1 MYLLYM
7 NGNMKRLFLFFLL
20 GFSVL
25 SIAYSQSKDN
35 LYKTIPVVRYI
46 PDAFL
51 PAIDGSFIHSIES
64 LNIYIQNEDTL
75 YVQYRFGK
83 LRDYDSEFFTVNH
96 INTKP
101 FFTPDSVFLVYFRN
115 EAVSWPYLPIYRVY
129 GIKKDGKY
137 LFGLTDGEAQLY
149 PFKKM
154 LEVRYGSVEKFME
167 IYKGYINDQLLS
179 LNEKDC
185 GISIYSDDKDEMVSF
200 LKNDY
205 LIHERYNPTDTMNV
219 VNRFISL
226 VSSYTLLKE
235 DQEKLIRRELMRE
248 IRREPDAHPKELK
261 VSAFSFGDIV
271 VYEVDVYYV
280 LYHALPRQ
288 QFEEVRRGIINQNK
302 QRLQYISELKLYKG
316 LGIPFVTYDTL
327 IKETA
332 DALLGGK

>member
-1 MYLLYM
+1 M

>member
-64 LNIYIQNEDTL
+64 LNIYIQDKDTL

-101 FFTPDSVFLVYFRN
+101 FFSPDSVFIVSFRN

-137 LFGLTDGEAQLY
+137 LFGLTDGGAQLY

-327 IKETA
+327 IQETA
-332 DALLGGK
+332 DALLDKQ

>member
-1 MYLLYM
+1 M
-7 NGNMKRLFLFFLL
+7 GFF
-20 GFSVL
+20 VL
-25 SIAYSQSKDN
+25 SIAYSQSRDN

-51 PAIDGSFIHSIES
+51 PAIDGSFIHSIEY
-64 LNIYIQNEDTL
+64 LNIYIQDDDTL
-75 YVQYRFGK
+75 YVQYRFGE
-83 LRDYDSEFFTVNH
+83 LRDYKSKFFAVNH
-96 INTKP
+96 IDTKP
-101 FFTPDSVFLVYFRN
+101 FFTPDSVFIVSFRN
-115 EAVSWPYLPIYRVY
+115 EAINVPYLPIYRVY

-137 LFGLTDGEAQLY
+137 LFGLLTDGETQLY

-154 LEVRYGSVEKFME
+154 LEVRYGSVEKFKE
-167 IYKGYINDQLLS
+167 IYKGYINDRLLTM
-179 LNEKDC
+179 NEEDS
-185 GISIYSDDKDEMVSF
+185 GISIYSDDKNEMVSF

-205 LIHERYNPTDTMNV
+205 LIHERHNPTDTMNV

-235 DQEKLIRRELMRE
+235 GQEKLIRRELMRE

-302 QRLQYISELKLYKG
+302 QRLQYISELKLDKG
-316 LGIPFVTYDTL
+316 PGLPFVTYDTL

-332 DALLGGK
+332 DALLGKK

>member
-1 MYLLYM
+1 M
-7 NGNMKRLFLFFLL
+7 GFF
-20 GFSVL
+20 VL
-25 SIAYSQSKDN
+25 SIAYSQSRDN

-51 PAIDGSFIHSIES
+51 PAIDGSFIHSIDY
-64 LNIYIQNEDTL
+64 LNIYIQDDDTL
-75 YVQYRFGK
+75 YVQYRFGE
-83 LRDYDSEFFTVNH
+83 LRDYKSEFFAVNH
-96 INTKP
+96 IDTKP
-101 FFTPDSVFLVYFRN
+101 FFTPDSVFIVSFQN
-115 EAVSWPYLPIYRVY
+115 EAINVPYLPIYRVY

-137 LFGLTDGEAQLY
+137 LFGLLTDGETQLY

-167 IYKGYINDQLLS
+167 IYKGYINDQLLTM
-179 LNEKDC
+179 NERDS
-185 GISIYSDDKDEMVSF
+185 GISIYSDDKNEMVSF

-205 LIHERYNPTDTMNV
+205 LIHERHNPTDTMNV

-235 DQEKLIRRELMRE
+235 GQEKLIRRELMRN

-261 VSAFSFGDIV
+261 VSAFSFGDII

-288 QFEEVRRGIINQNK
+288 QFEEVRRGIINQNE
-302 QRLQYISELKLYKG
+302 QRLQYISELKLDKG
-316 LGIPFVTYDTL
+316 PGLPFVTYDTL
-327 IKETA
+327 FKETA
-332 DALLGGK
+332 DALLGKK

>member
-1 MYLLYM
+1 M

-64 LNIYIQNEDTL
+64 LNIYIQDKDTL

-101 FFTPDSVFLVYFRN
+101 FFSPDSVFIVSFRN

-137 LFGLTDGEAQLY
+137 LFGLTDGGAQLY

-327 IKETA
+327 IQETA
-332 DALLGGK
+332 DALLDKQ

>member
-64 LNIYIQNEDTL
+64 LNIYIQDKDTL

-101 FFTPDSVFLVYFRN
+101 FFSPDSVFIVSFRN

-154 LEVRYGSVEKFME
+154 LEVLYGSVEKFKE
-167 IYKGYINDQLLS
+167 VYTGYINTRLRIMEEEDS
-179 LNEKDC
+179 
-185 GISIYSDDKDEMVSF
+185 GISIYSDDKNEMASF

-205 LIHERYNPTDTMNV
+205 LIHERHNPTDTMNV

-235 DQEKLIRRELMRE
+235 GQERLIRRELMRK
-248 IRREPDAHPKELK
+248 IRREPNAHPKELK
-261 VSAFSFGDIV
+261 VSPFVLSDIIL
-271 VYEVDVYYV
+271 YEVDVYDV

-288 QFEEVRRGIINQNK
+288 QLEEVRQGLTCHNE
-302 QRLQYISELKLYKG
+302 QRSKYISELKLYKG

-332 DALLGGK
+332 DALLGG

>member
-1 MYLLYM
+1 M
-7 NGNMKRLFLFFLL
+7 
-20 GFSVL
+20 
-25 SIAYSQSKDN
+25 
-35 LYKTIPVVRYI
+35 
-46 PDAFL
+46 
-51 PAIDGSFIHSIES
+51 
-64 LNIYIQNEDTL
+64 
-75 YVQYRFGK
+75 
-83 LRDYDSEFFTVNH
+83 RDYKSEFFAVNH

-101 FFTPDSVFLVYFRN
+101 FFTSDSVFIVSFQN
-115 EAVSWPYLPIYRVY
+115 EAINVPYLPIYRVY

-137 LFGLTDGEAQLY
+137 LFGLTDGGAQLY

-235 DQEKLIRRELMRE
+235 DQEKLVRRELMRE

-332 DALLGGK
+332 DALLDKQ

>member
-1 MYLLYM
+1 
-7 NGNMKRLFLFFLL
+7 MKRLFLFFLL

-137 LFGLTDGEAQLY
+137 LFGLTDGGAQLY

>member
-1 MYLLYM
+1 M

-101 FFTPDSVFLVYFRN
+101 FFSPDSVFIVSFRN

-137 LFGLTDGEAQLY
+137 LFGLTDGGAQLY

-288 QFEEVRRGIINQNK
+288 QFEEVRRGIINQNN

-327 IKETA
+327 IQETA
-332 DALLGGK
+332 DALLDKQ

>member
-64 LNIYIQNEDTL
+64 LNIYIPNEDTL

-101 FFTPDSVFLVYFRN
+101 FFTPDSVFLVSFQN
-115 EAVSWPYLPIYRVY
+115 EAINVPYLPIYRVY

-137 LFGLTDGEAQLY
+137 LFGLTDGGAQLY